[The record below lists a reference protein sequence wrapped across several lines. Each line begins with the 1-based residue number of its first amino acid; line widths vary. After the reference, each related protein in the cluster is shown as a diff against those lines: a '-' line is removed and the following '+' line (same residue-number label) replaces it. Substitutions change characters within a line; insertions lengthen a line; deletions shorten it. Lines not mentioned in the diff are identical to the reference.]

1 MRRFLILFLAFVLFL
16 NGCNDSDSITFKG
29 KSDHWTANYVEKLSE
44 AGTRDSSGKLLSSN
58 YVSQRL
64 SLKYEG
70 LNVSSVGRVKYSYE
84 TQHGSGSGET
94 VLNQDGYLIISGGH
108 GGNYVSLTE
117 SDTVIVVTVE
127 WNGMR
132 EVIRLTAR

>member
-1 MRRFLILFLAFVLFL
+1 MRRFLIILIVFMLLL
-16 NGCNDSDSITFKG
+16 SGCNDEKSITFKG

-44 AGTRDSSGKLLSSN
+44 AGARDPSGQLLSSN
-58 YVSQRL
+58 YVSQKL

-84 TQHGSGSGET
+84 TRHGSGSGHT

-108 GGNYVSLTE
+108 GGNNASLTE

-127 WNGMR
+127 WNGIK